1 MRITLPSLNLG
12 RYKFLLLAAM
22 LLFPTFGIF
31 SYAAAA
37 STDSARD
44 GRLITIHDRGEE
56 RVILTH
62 AQTIRDAL
70 GDADITVVA
79 EDQVEPGLDEEL
91 VATDYTVNIYRAR
104 PVIVVD
110 GATRAKIMTAAQTS
124 AAIARDAN
132 ITLRDEDEAVLS
144 ANQNLVADG
153 AGVVLTIDRATEFK
167 LKLYGAE
174 QVAYS
179 HEDTVG
185 KMLDQKNIVLG
196 SKDTL
201 SVDRKAPL
209 TAGMTV
215 EVWRDG
221 VQTATAEEAIK
232 FPVRQIQDVDKPIG
246 YKKIQTPGTNG
257 KKSVTYEITMK
268 SGKEVGR
275 KTIQSVVLEQPKEQV
290 EVVGA
295 KPGNGLTKSK
305 GVNMFVDS
313 KGVAHRET
321 YYDLPMN
328 VVMRNCGAGGVYTV
342 RADGTKVD
350 KDGYVLIAAHL
361 GNYPRCSIVE
371 TSLGL
376 GKVYDTGGFTS
387 AHPHGYDLATDWSNN
402 NGS

>member
-1 MRITLPSLNLG
+1 
-12 RYKFLLLAAM
+12 M